1 MWRHAVD
8 MYYWQIKYNEKIVGE
23 TQPFTIHQMDDTW
36 VKEERDYIMD
46 KNTENNHKPTMEL
59 KRL

>member
-23 TQPFTIHQMDDTW
+23 TQPFTIHQMDDSW

>member
-1 MWRHAVD
+1 MD

-36 VKEERDYIMD
+36 VKEERNYIVD
-46 KNTENNHKPTMEL
+46 KNTKDGHKPTMEL

>member
-1 MWRHAVD
+1 MD
-8 MYYWQIKYNEKIVGE
+8 MYYWQIKHNDKIVGE

-36 VKEERDYIMD
+36 VKEERDYLVE

>member
-36 VKEERDYIMD
+36 VKEERDYLVE